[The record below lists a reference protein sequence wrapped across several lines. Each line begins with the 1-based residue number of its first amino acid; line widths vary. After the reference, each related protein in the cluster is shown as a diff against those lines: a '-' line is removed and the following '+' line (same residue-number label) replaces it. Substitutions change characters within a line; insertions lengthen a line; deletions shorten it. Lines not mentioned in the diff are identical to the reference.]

1 MKKIIVFLLVV
12 LLTISAVTS
21 ATAIY
26 PSDSYE
32 GKMIKQGYTEEDM
45 LNLNAVLYLSEE
57 NVKGLILQKYDEL
70 KDWKKVREYYG
81 VSEEKYENYMIGE
94 KMHQETLNSIPA
106 YIFDEMEDRG
116 WTQSQINNF
125 VNRGNISKIDWDYAW
140 KECKSGRT
148 IEYVQKES
156 KAVDREKSDLA
167 TEFVLGEMSVE
178 EYEARLRAI
187 LNKDVVRKTDKTDDK
202 IAQALKEINEL
213 REETRQR
220 HKERSGITD
229 EEIEYCKSSGMTNPM
244 DMYQAKS
251 ISIGTNV
258 TFEKVVQTYLR
269 VGYWSVVV
277 IEISDI
283 TPEEYIK
290 SLEET
295 IENDPTGS
303 DNKMPRE
310 KIQQVK
316 NYYSLNGSE
325 DGAETVL
332 NNEEAVQDN
341 KENEIEIND
350 YIALMVG
357 SSKSYVYGTKKQLDE
372 QNSDVSVFVEGERS
386 YVPVRFIS
394 ENYGGKVEWVPET
407 QTVNIS
413 FDDREVS
420 LIIGKPEINIDGQ
433 ATTIDVAPI
442 LKNGRTF
449 LPLRA
454 CINALDKEVFYSNG
468 LILIGENADSIS
480 EAEYIKSV
488 NNVIEN
494 YFK

>member
-1 MKKIIVFLLVV
+1 MKNIILFLLVV

-21 ATAIY
+21 VGATY

-45 LNLNAVLYLSEE
+45 LNLNAVLFLSEE

-81 VSEEKYENYMIGE
+81 VSEERYENYMIGE
-94 KMHQETLNSIPA
+94 KMHQETLNSIPG

-125 VNRGNISKIDWDYAW
+125 VNRGNTSKIDWDYAW

-148 IEYVQKES
+148 IEEVQKERM
-156 KAVDREKSDLA
+156 AVDREKSDLD
-167 TEFVLGEMSVE
+167 TEFVRGEMSIE
-178 EYEARLRAI
+178 EYEIRLRAI
-187 LNKDVVRKTDKTDDK
+187 LNKDVVRKADKTDNA
-202 IAQALKEINEL
+202 IADAVKEINEL
-213 REETRQR
+213 RDKTRQR

-229 EEIEYCKSSGMTNPM
+229 EEIEYCKSLGMTNPM

-258 TFEKVVQTYLR
+258 TFEKVAQTYLR
-269 VGYWSVVV
+269 VGSWSVTV

-310 KIQQVK
+310 IIQQVK

-325 DGAETVL
+325 DTSKTVQ

-341 KENEIEIND
+341 KENEIDIND

-372 QNSDVSVFVEGERS
+372 QNSDVLVFVEGERS

-407 QTVNIS
+407 KTVNIS
-413 FDDREVS
+413 FDDRKIS
-420 LIIGKPEINIDGQ
+420 LTIGQTEIYIDGQ
-433 ATTIDVAPI
+433 LTTVDVAPI

-454 CINALDKEVFYSNG
+454 CVNALDKEVFYSNG
-468 LILIGENADSIS
+468 LILIGEHADTLT
-480 EAEYIKSV
+480 ETEYIKSV
-488 NNVIEN
+488 NDVIEN